1 MRATRAALAL
11 LAALLP
17 GFASAMDAE
26 AVGSP
31 VAARPTLRL
40 VWMDAGASAS
50 LVYAGMAREVR
61 SILSGIGVDLAW
73 DKRPGGLLEE
83 GEIGVIL
90 LDREPS
96 RAGMRGHTMGCV
108 IKEQRTRVLWVNLGT
123 VARTAGVPQA
133 VSHSWSVAE
142 RQRLAVALGRVV
154 AHEVVHAIAPT
165 LPHAPQGL
173 LRAELTRP
181 DLVARRLDLDRDTQ
195 AGFLRAIRLRGQP
208 VARLDPIEG
217 SRDR

>member
-1 MRATRAALAL
+1 MRATRAALVL

-31 VAARPTLRL
+31 VTARPTLRL

-61 SILSGIGVDLAW
+61 SILSGIVELAW

-90 LDREPS
+90 LDTEPS

-108 IKEQRTRVLWVNLGT
+108 IREERTRVLWVNLGT
-123 VARTAGVPQA
+123 VARTANVPQA

-195 AGFLRAIRLRGQP
+195 AGFLRAIRLRDQP
-208 VARLDPIEG
+208 VARLDPIED